1 MVPLGRQILLLSAL
15 LLLLSTPG
23 FAQQTPDHERTLLF
37 LNPSGTLYMA
47 NISTQGV
54 RIPQA
59 SLAPGKQVR
68 RFRVSPD
75 GRIVLLETANTK
87 GVLSVWMLELSSRR
101 SRLLGQ
107 GLLVSDDG
115 SSPFAPDGRR
125 VALRHQNRDEVMI
138 FSANTGQVLRTLS
151 IPGIREAP
159 AWFGD
164 ARHIAVPT
172 QLPTGR
178 SAIAVW
184 DAVSGSLRREAAKD
198 VAQVRFRY
206 ETRLDGRLIYRETRE
221 GVDRWLALTTTGE
234 TAVDEPPAP
243 RLPQD
248 LPDGASAA
256 ACPEGPWL
264 AYIHEKSL
272 YVRYSEEGAEPVMVA
287 PAVEC
292 HWKPGKPLPEQPLT
306 APATAPAG
314 SAAPAVLP
322 NVLALK
328 TETDEAVEG
337 TRLEITWESE
347 AQVAWVRLS
356 AVAERARVGGARR
369 GVQTVPIARVP
380 AASKR
385 YAWKVPWIDNIT
397 FVLRAEP
404 MDASL
409 NVLGRVE
416 RTLAFRPRELAQ
428 ERRDGI
434 FIHLSERTR
443 QRLYT
448 QAGGRLTAVY
458 LCSGA
463 SSHQRLPLNQHPD
476 APHDH
481 YGTFRIRV
489 KDIDHVSNI
498 DPEWKMPYAMGYLNG
513 HYIHQTSRNQ
523 YRKLGRP
530 ASHGCVRLH
539 GNDAAPLF
547 RKTAI
552 GDLVV
557 IY

>member
-1 MVPLGRQILLLSAL
+1 LGRQILLLSAL

-47 NISTQGV
+47 NVSTKGV

-75 GRIVLLETANTK
+75 GRIGLLETANAK
-87 GVLSVWMLELSSRR
+87 GVLAAWTLDLASRR

-107 GLLVSDDG
+107 GLLVPNDG
-115 SSPFAPDGRR
+115 ASPFAPDGRR
-125 VALRHQNRDEVMI
+125 VALRHQNRDEVVI
-138 FSANTGQVLRTLS
+138 LSANTGQVLHTLS
-151 IPGIREAP
+151 IPGICEAP

-178 SAIAVW
+178 SAMAIW
-184 DAVSGSLRREAAKD
+184 DAVSGSLRREALKD
-198 VAQVRFRY
+198 ATRVRFRY
-206 ETRLDGRLIYRETRE
+206 ETRLGGRLIYRETRE
-221 GVDRWLALTTTGE
+221 GVDRWMALTTAGE
-234 TAVDEPPAP
+234 HVTDEPPAP
-243 RLPQD
+243 RRPRD
-248 LPDGASAA
+248 LPRGASAV

-264 AYIHEKSL
+264 AYIHENAL
-272 YVRYSEEGAEPVMVA
+272 YVRYSEEGAEPVMVG

-292 HWKPGKPLPEQPLT
+292 HWKPGMPLPEQILVSQ
-306 APATAPAG
+306 ATAPPDG
-314 SAAPAVLP
+314 AAPAVLP
-322 NVLALK
+322 DLLALK
-328 TETDEAVEG
+328 TETAEAVEG
-337 TRLEITWESE
+337 TPLEITWESGP
-347 AQVAWVRLS
+347 QVAWVRLS
-356 AVAERARVGGARR
+356 VVAERARLGGARR
-369 GVQTVPIARVP
+369 GVQTLPIARAP
-380 AASKR
+380 AARKR
-385 YAWKVPWIDNIT
+385 HAWSVPWIDNIA

-404 MDASL
+404 MDASFK
-409 NVLGRVE
+409 VLGRVE
-416 RTLAFRPRELAQ
+416 TTLSFRPRELA
-428 ERRDGI
+428 EETRDGI